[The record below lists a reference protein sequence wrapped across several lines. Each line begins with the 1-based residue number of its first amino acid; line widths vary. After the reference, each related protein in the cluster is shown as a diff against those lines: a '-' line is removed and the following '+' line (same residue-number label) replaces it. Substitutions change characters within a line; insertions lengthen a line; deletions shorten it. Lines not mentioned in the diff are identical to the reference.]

1 MERAAERGVP
11 AQTIDAVFKAFEPFE
26 RYDPEPGSRPGF
38 LYQQSTLRDALVA
51 TRADSP
57 ITSLPVLIETAKRE
71 LREMGLTER
80 AGQFERAG
88 VAIAKL
94 VVDGASLKASMVKRP
109 SRSSP
114 DWTHKTLSNS
124 AMLRDW
130 KVRWRTCDNALS
142 DISTDNR
149 HVSSLRRSN
158 NAVVKVSK
166 AHLLN
171 RRTPVE

>member
-1 MERAAERGVP
+1 MGDEDFGFAVP
-11 AQTIDAVFKAFEPFE
+11 AFKPDE
-26 RYDPEPGSRPGF
+26 
-38 LYQQSTLRDALVA
+38 ALQ
-51 TRADSP
+51 R
-57 ITSLPVLIETAKRE
+57 AKRE

-130 KVRWRTCDNALS
+130 TAELKKKLAGWS
-142 DISTDNR
+142 DRD
-149 HVSSLRRSN
+149 
-158 NAVVKVSK
+158 
-166 AHLLN
+166 
-171 RRTPVE
+171 E